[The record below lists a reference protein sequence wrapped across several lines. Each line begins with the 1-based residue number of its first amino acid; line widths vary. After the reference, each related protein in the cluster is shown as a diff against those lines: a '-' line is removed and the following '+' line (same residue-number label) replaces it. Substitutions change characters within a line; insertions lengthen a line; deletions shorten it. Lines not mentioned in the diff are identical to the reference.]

1 VQTSFNILFPDAF
14 KSDLPQPRI
23 LLVDDQMINILTLRE
38 IFKADCEV
46 FMATNGQQALEQAS
60 KLLPDII
67 LLDVVMEGMDG
78 YAVCEK
84 LKSNP
89 LTSGIPV
96 IFVTSHFDQADEVRG
111 FELGGADFIHKPVNA
126 VITKV
131 RVANQIALKRQTD
144 LLHSIA
150 LIDGLTGIANR
161 RQFNQA
167 MQLHWQQANR
177 DKTPLSLIMIDVDF
191 FKRYNDHY
199 GHPEGDACL
208 RKLAHAIRS
217 SLQRPYDLVAR
228 YGGEEFACIL
238 PKTDA
243 NGATFIA
250 SQIQDK
256 VRDLAIPH
264 AKSEVSNIVTVSMG
278 VVCTVPGGVIKEDAE
293 LIIAT
298 DKQLYKAKSDG
309 RNRMSVELLD

>member
-264 AKSEVSNIVTVSMG
+264 EKSEVSNIVTVSMG

-298 DKQLYKAKSDG
+298 DKQLYEAKSDG
-309 RNRMSVELLD
+309 RDRMSVELLD

>member
-1 VQTSFNILFPDAF
+1 MQTSFNILFPDAF

-264 AKSEVSNIVTVSMG
+264 EKSEVSNIVTVSMG

-298 DKQLYKAKSDG
+298 DKQLYEAKSDG
-309 RNRMSVELLD
+309 RDRMSVELLD

>member
-1 VQTSFNILFPDAF
+1 MQTSFNILFPDAF

-208 RKLAHAIRS
+208 RQIAHAIRS

-243 NGATFIA
+243 DGATYIA

-309 RNRMSVELLD
+309 RDRMSMELLD